1 MSKPSAS
8 GLSALLAP
16 LQTRWAQLAAREK
29 NFLAAALVLV
39 VLALVWTLVL
49 SPSLKTLRTST
60 AQATALDAQ
69 IQHML
74 SLQNQASAL
83 QRQAPLAYDEAL
95 RALNLATRQTLAATA
110 QVNVVADRANVT
122 LQAASADALAQWLAQ
137 VRLNARSV
145 PVEARL
151 TRGTAPTGATWSGT
165 LVMSLPPR

>member
-1 MSKPSAS
+1 MNRPTQT
-8 GLSALLAP
+8 GLTALLAP
-16 LQTRWAQLAAREK
+16 LQTRWSQLAAREK

-39 VLALVWTLVL
+39 VLAVVWKLVL
-49 SPSLKTLRTST
+49 SPSLHTLRTSN

-83 QRQAPLAYDEAL
+83 QRQAPLTYDEAL

-137 VRLNARSV
+137 ARLNARSV
-145 PVEARL
+145 PLEARL
-151 TRGTAPTGATWSGT
+151 TRGTNPTGATWSGT

>member
-1 MSKPSAS
+1 MSSPSPS
-8 GLSALLAP
+8 GLTALLAP
-16 LQTRWAQLAAREK
+16 LLARWNQLANREK

-39 VLALVWTLVL
+39 VLAVVWKLVL
-49 SPSLKTLRTST
+49 SPSLQTLRTST

-83 QRQAPLAYDEAL
+83 QRQAPLTYDEAL

-122 LQAASADALAQWLAQ
+122 LQAASADALAQWLGQA
-137 VRLNARSV
+137 RLNARSV
-145 PVEARL
+145 PLEARL
-151 TRGTAPTGATWSGT
+151 TRGTTPVGATWSGT

>member
-1 MSKPSAS
+1 MSRPSPS
-8 GLSALLAP
+8 SLTALLAP
-16 LQTRWAQLAAREK
+16 LQARWSQLAAREK

-39 VLALVWTLVL
+39 VLAVVWKLVL
-49 SPSLKTLRTST
+49 SPSLQTLRTST

-74 SLQNQASAL
+74 SLQSQASAL

-122 LQAASADALAQWLAQ
+122 LQAASADALAQWLVQA
-137 VRLNARSV
+137 RLNARSV
-145 PVEARL
+145 PLEARL
-151 TRGTAPTGATWSGT
+151 TRGTTPAGATWSGT